1 MTSRTLI
8 IALAILLSACLH
20 SPRKQYFALS
30 AAMPAATTGSQAVSA
45 QQTIGIGPIK
55 IPEYLQLSRIAY
67 WKTAQQLAYADNGFW
82 AEPLE
87 QGITRVLALNLQA
100 AHPQARVM
108 QFPWRQSQQPTL
120 VVRVEIQRLDA
131 FKNYALLEA
140 TVDIVDSSTNTTRSK
155 LVRSQI
161 ASSADSAS
169 IAAAFSQL
177 LQQASTAM
185 AAEIL

>member
-1 MTSRTLI
+1 MTSRSLI
-8 IALAILLSACLH
+8 IALVILLSACMH
-20 SPRKQYFALS
+20 SPRKHYFALS
-30 AAMPAATTGSQAVSA
+30 AALPVTTTELQAVSV
-45 QQTIGIGPIK
+45 QQVVGIGPVK
-55 IPEYLQLSRIAY
+55 IPEYLQHSRIAY
-67 WKTAQQLAYADNGFW
+67 WKTAQQLSSPDNGFW

-100 AHPQARVM
+100 AQPQWRVM
-108 QFPWRQSQQPTL
+108 QFPWSQKRQPTL
-120 VVRVEIQRLDA
+120 MVRVDIQRLDA

-140 TVDIVDSSTNTTRSK
+140 TLDVVNTTTQTTRSK
-155 LVRSQI
+155 VIRTQI

-177 LQQASTAM
+177 LQQASTAI